1 MQGRFKKD
9 GNAAADPEPR
19 GSTDRGADGST
30 RPTAPGGDESSGE
43 RPKAKGP
50 TGPGPRIALR
60 NWKIST
66 RLVSLLA
73 LPVVAATTLG
83 ALRIQN
89 SMDNIEQLD
98 HMKLLTEMTQQA
110 TDLANALQEERDQ
123 SAGPLA
129 GSGDD
134 QDDQVIAPRQK
145 ADQALVAFTKATNEI
160 DPVDPTV
167 KGVQSTLVDIKKQLL
182 KIQEIRDQAYKDRD
196 YTSQTVVSYNELII
210 SLLSLSQDMAQATSN
225 RAMINQ
231 TRALATFSSAKEY
244 ASIQRA
250 SISAALAHPKKPK
263 LSANDSR
270 YTNTALDKEE
280 QALRR
285 FNQIRPGDS
294 SELLDPLNGGNS
306 DITGANKYALRV
318 LRDPDSLASEDRTY
332 MDWYDQDSIKLVAM
346 SKIEQTLL
354 TEMEQKA
361 RELRS
366 EAKQDAFINGALI
379 LLVLGISLVGAF
391 VVSRSMVRSL
401 RRLQDTAQDVAQQ
414 RLPELVKELS
424 EHDPQDVDTSVESV
438 GVHSRDEIGKVAAA
452 FDDVHREAVRLAAE
466 QALLRGNVNAM
477 FTNLSRRSQGLIQ
490 RQLSLISELESREA
504 DPDQLSSLF
513 KLDHLA
519 TRMRRNGENLL
530 VLAGEEPGRRWT
542 RPVPLV
548 DVLRAAASEVEQYE
562 RIELSSVPGTEVA
575 GRVVND
581 LVHLL
586 AELLENA
593 TSFSSPQTKVKVTGH
608 ALPDGRVLVEIH
620 DTGIGLSPE
629 DLAAINERLASPPTV
644 DVSVSRRMGLFVV
657 GRLSLRHGIR
667 IQLRPSDSGGTT
679 ALVMLPVDVAQGG
692 GKKTPPTSSGA
703 PGSATPA
710 LGKPGAQAGG
720 QASGPGGNGAAGL
733 TATGPRRQVPAAGPR
748 AELGNGSAPRRPAG
762 GNTGGPA
769 APGGPSSGQ
778 PPRGGATS
786 SGLPT
791 RPVGASVPNNGAG
804 GSAPSAGDFFGS
816 GGSGNRASG
825 GGNVPA
831 ATGDFFGGSRA
842 GARNAANTGPEQD
855 PGGDR
860 PALPPRGGQ
869 DAAPAPDSGPTIAP
883 PTGAPANAGR
893 SGEAGSRRQLPQ
905 RGPAAELPGA
915 PGPTAPESVA
925 DDARSADSE
934 SQRPGSSW
942 GARRAA
948 AADDWPTDRDARGHG
963 EIDTTPTFPR
973 GAAGGPGDT
982 GEFSVPEHARGG
994 ARSGDTGEYEQPRGA
1009 DTGGYARP
1017 NAGDTG
1023 EYAQPRGV
1031 GGGPGDTGAYALPSQ
1046 RPGPSASDRGPGDT
1060 GQFALPAGP
1069 TGGLGDTGEYPRPSD
1084 TGAYHRPSDTG
1095 EYPRPGDTGAYGQP
1109 DTGRAGPGDTGS
1121 HPRPNDTGGY
1131 PRPNDTGAF
1140 VRPTGTGQFAL
1151 PGAPAERP
1159 GDTGAYPRPSD
1170 TGEYARP
1177 SDTGE
1182 YARPS
1187 DTGEYPR
1194 PGDSGRY
1201 LRPTDSGA
1209 YAQPTD
1215 TGEYPR
1221 PSDTGGYAQPGA
1233 EDTGGYPRPDL
1244 DPATGSYAQPDTGR
1258 GGPGDT
1264 GSYQRPSDT
1273 GNYQRPSDTGEYA
1286 QPPFG
1291 RGGPGDTAQ
1300 FERPDFNGPP
1310 PGRGGAHLPQGGPGV
1325 GLGGAPRAELSPAPE
1340 EDHLTGELPL
1350 PQGFDGGGTP
1360 IFDTIESRW
1369 FRSSQ
1374 GPAPLGGPVQ
1384 PTQADGSRAVDHS
1397 EPVRSTAAATA
1408 PLLPRRAPSQQEA
1421 AQGPDTG
1428 QQLRTSQA
1436 SDGAGAAATSAAD
1449 GAAAWRSSPN
1459 DERWRRAEQVREP
1472 AAGGVTSSG
1481 LPRRVPRANLVEGTA
1496 EEQPTQQGSGPQ
1508 VSRAPSDVRGR
1519 LTNLRRGIQQGRQ
1532 AGTDGRP

>member
-19 GSTDRGADGST
+19 GGTDRGAGADVST
-30 RPTAPGGDESSGE
+30 RPPAPGGDESSGE

-83 ALRIQN
+83 GLRIQN
-89 SMDNIEQLD
+89 SLENIEQLD
-98 HMKLLTEMTQQA
+98 QMKLLTEMTQQA
-110 TDLANALQEERDQ
+110 TSLANALQEERDQ
-123 SAGPLA
+123 SAGPLT

-134 QDDQVIAPRQK
+134 KNDQVVGPRQRV
-145 ADQALVAFTKATNEI
+145 DQELVAFADATDDV
-160 DPVDPTV
+160 DPVDPAIT
-167 KGVQSTLVDIKKQLL
+167 GVQSTIIDIKKQLN
-182 KIQEIRDQAYKDRD
+182 KIHEIRKQAYQDAD
-196 YTSQTVVSYNELII
+196 YTSQTIIGYNELIT

-225 RAMINQ
+225 RSMINK

-250 SISAALAHPKKPK
+250 SISAALAHPKKPR
-263 LSANDSR
+263 LSATDSR
-270 YTNTALDKEE
+270 YTATALEKED

-285 FNQIRPGDS
+285 FAEIRPSDFT
-294 SELLDPLNGGNS
+294 ELTDPLYGNNS
-306 DITGANKYALRV
+306 DINAANKYALRMV
-318 LRDPDSLASEDRTY
+318 RDPDSLASEKRTY

-366 EAKQDAFINGALI
+366 EAKQDAIINGALI

-692 GKKTPPTSSGA
+692 KKPAQGTPGTGGASGA
-703 PGSATPA
+703 PAVAPAAPVAPAAGAAPA
-710 LGKPGAQAGG
+710 LAKPAGPD
-720 QASGPGGNGAAGL
+720 ASGPGGAGGPGG
-733 TATGPRRQVPAAGPR
+733 TGTRRQVPGAGPR
-748 AELGNGSAPRRPAG
+748 AELPATGANPAQGSKPGAAGPVPPAG
-762 GNTGGPA
+762 AG
-769 APGGPSSGQ
+769 GQ
-778 PPRGGATS
+778 PARGGATR

-791 RPVGASVPNNGAG
+791 RPVGATVAGNGAAG
-804 GSAPSAGDFFGS
+804 TAAPGGDFFGGAS
-816 GGSGNRASG
+816 SGNRASG

-831 ATGDFFGGSRA
+831 TTGDFFGGSRA
-842 GARNAANTGPEQD
+842 GARSLNQGAD
-855 PGGDR
+855 GDR
-860 PALPPRGGQ
+860 PALPARSGQ
-869 DAAPAPDSGPTIAP
+869 DAQDEQPTVAP
-883 PTGAPANAGR
+883 PTGAPAGAGR
-893 SGEAGSRRQLPQ
+893 SGEQDARPQLPQ
-905 RGPAAELPGA
+905 RGPAAALPAASDDKTARPAKAGASADAPALDGGSQLPGA
-915 PGPTAPESVA
+915 N
-925 DDARSADSE
+925 
-934 SQRPGSSW
+934 W

-948 AADDWPTDRDARGHG
+948 ADDDWPVASDAPRGHE
-963 EIDTTPTFPR
+963 EIDTTPPFPR

-982 GEFSVPEHARGG
+982 GEFALPEHQHG
-994 ARSGDTGEYEQPRGA
+994 AGQS
-1009 DTGGYARP
+1009 DTGGYPQPDADGAP
-1017 NAGDTG
+1017 NYAQQQGDPGDTG
-1023 EYAQPRGV
+1023 EYAVPAQRPEPVADHGP
-1031 GGGPGDTGAYALPSQ
+1031 GHTGQFALPTGLGGPGDTGEYPQPGTQDTGAYPTAQDTGAYPTYASGPADTGSYPQPTDVGGYPQDGTGQYALP
-1046 RPGPSASDRGPGDT
+1046 
-1060 GQFALPAGP
+1060 
-1069 TGGLGDTGEYPRPSD
+1069 GGLGDTGEYPQPAPGRG
-1084 TGAYHRPSDTG
+1084 TGEYALPGGPGDTG
-1095 EYPRPGDTGAYGQP
+1095 EYPRPA
-1109 DTGRAGPGDTGS
+1109 DTGS
-1121 HPRPNDTGGY
+1121 Y
-1131 PRPNDTGAF
+1131 P
-1140 VRPTGTGQFAL
+1140 
-1151 PGAPAERP
+1151 
-1159 GDTGAYPRPSD
+1159 
-1170 TGEYARP
+1170 
-1177 SDTGE
+1177 
-1182 YARPS
+1182 
-1187 DTGEYPR
+1187 
-1194 PGDSGRY
+1194 
-1201 LRPTDSGA
+1201 
-1209 YAQPTD
+1209 
-1215 TGEYPR
+1215 
-1221 PSDTGGYAQPGA
+1221 QPGI
-1233 EDTGGYPRPDL
+1233 DG
-1244 DPATGSYAQPDTGR
+1244 TGSYATSGLGAATGEYTLP

-1264 GSYQRPSDT
+1264 G
-1273 GNYQRPSDTGEYA
+1273 EYP
-1286 QPPFG
+1286 QPVLG
-1291 RGGPGDTAQ
+1291 QGGPGDTGEYPQPALGQGGGDTTQ
-1300 FERPDFNGPP
+1300 FQRPDFDGPP
-1310 PGRGGAHLPQGGPGV
+1310 PGRGAAYPQGGPGV
-1325 GLGGAPRAELSPAPE
+1325 GLGDAPYAEPATGPE

-1350 PQGFDGGGTP
+1350 PQGFDNGGTP

-1369 FRSSQ
+1369 FHRAP
-1374 GPAPLGGPVQ
+1374 GAAPAPAP
-1384 PTQADGSRAVDHS
+1384 QAPAEPAARGY
-1397 EPVRSTAAATA
+1397 EPVGEESATGSA
-1408 PLLPRRAPSQQEA
+1408 TPPLLPRREPGQQSMIRTRAAGPSGRAEQPAQPEPAPAAEPLRAAEA
-1421 AQGPDTG
+1421 AP
-1428 QQLRTSQA
+1428 
-1436 SDGAGAAATSAAD
+1436 
-1449 GAAAWRSSPN
+1449 WRSTPN

-1481 LPRRVPRANLVEGTA
+1481 LPRRVPRANLVDGTA
-1496 EEQPTQQGSGPQ
+1496 EEQPTPRRTGPQ
-1508 VSRAPSDVRGR
+1508 VSRAPDDVRGR

-1532 AGTDGRP
+1532 AGTDGRS